1 MIIKVLKTRSYILAG
16 EAMKDSIYTI
26 MFPHSPLTPPLP
38 KRPFAPRFGQICKGP
53 PTGLSP
59 LAKGSP
65 SV

>member
-1 MIIKVLKTRSYILAG
+1 
-16 EAMKDSIYTI
+16 MKDSIYTI